1 VDILG
6 ITGLHTRPMSDG
18 DYNPYEVRLRV
29 AGRSGDRQT
38 AALIGEEVETLW
50 TNGPAGGGGAR
61 KSTQEQIGIVS
72 CLLARDKVK
81 PQVTVF
87 ET

>member
-1 VDILG
+1 MVLNADDVETL
-6 ITGLHTRPMSDG
+6 S
-18 DYNPYEVRLRV
+18 
-29 AGRSGDRQT
+29 AGAAKSPT
-38 AALIGEEVETLW
+38 ALFRAIEEVETLW